1 MTGCYILEGVVVL
14 HDTIHELRRKKID
27 DLFLKLISRKH
38 YELHIK
44 KIYDV
49 FLKTDFKTAYD
60 KVNWL
65 FYNKHYVW
73 KVSIQDSVNSHI
85 ILFTEKM
92 YALKL
97 MLT

>member
-1 MTGCYILEGVVVL
+1 MTGYYILEGVFVL

-27 DLFLKLISRKH
+27 DFKKLILRNH
-38 YELHIK
+38 NELHIK
-44 KIYDV
+44 KIEHV
-49 FLKTDFKTAYD
+49 FFKTDFKTAYD

-73 KVSIQDSVNSHI
+73 KVLIQDCVNSYI
-85 ILFTEKM
+85 FLFTEKM